1 MPTTIQWAHRAELL
15 HNSVHRGKKTL
26 LKRCI
31 INIYTFLHNEQMC
44 NTLGCLQK
52 KVQFKSL
59 SILSEST
66 VIKRSLQFYI
76 LVDKSKYKTL
86 L

>member
-1 MPTTIQWAHRAELL
+1 MGGGGGGGTTTPFY
-15 HNSVHRGKKTL
+15 SS

-31 INIYTFLHNEQMC
+31 INIYTFLHNEQMY
-44 NTLGCLQK
+44 NTLGCLKK

-66 VIKRSLQFYI
+66 VTERSLQFHI
-76 LVDKSKYKTL
+76 LVDK
-86 L
+86 